1 MDDEEEV
8 YHGEAPYNIG
18 KKILGENFPN
28 LKKEKHKRVQRP
40 KDFQRDRTIEEI
52 PHKIL

>member
-1 MDDEEEV
+1 MDVKEED

-28 LKKEKHKRVQRP
+28 LKKEKHKKVQRLQ
-40 KDFQRDRTIEEI
+40 DF
-52 PHKIL
+52 